1 MVLLAMA
8 VTLGRLIP
16 LTVLVP
22 LVELP
27 VKEIFKPL
35 VTAVPA
41 PELLVRDSVAKLSL
55 LVEVVKLSDSFPDDR
70 VKFP

>member
-1 MVLLAMA
+1 
-8 VTLGRLIP
+8 
-16 LTVLVP
+16 
-22 LVELP
+22 VELP

-35 VTAVPA
+35 VNSGSA
-41 PELLVRDSVAKLSL
+41 PELLIKDSWAKLSL